1 MSIQRQSHFKPLPLE
16 TVITAVLD
24 SGTAKS
30 TSPIDPVLEII
41 WNNLALPSILLNP
54 VPPEEREA
62 SAHHMVETFQ
72 AITVLCAFEL
82 LDADVFITLY
92 DSAIIKM
99 RTSESFTK
107 LRAMRGISPE
117 LFEHTIS
124 EVRGMIV
131 DATSPADVLPMR
143 ERLKAA
149 FNDILSKATS
159 A

>member
-1 MSIQRQSHFKPLPLE
+1 MSIQRKSHFKPLPLE
-16 TVITAVLD
+16 AVITAVLD
-24 SGTAKS
+24 SGAAKS
-30 TSPIDPVLEII
+30 TSPIDPILETI

-54 VPPEEREA
+54 VPPEERDEA
-62 SAHHMVETFQ
+62 ARHMAETFQ
-72 AITVLCAFEL
+72 AITTLCAMEV
-82 LDADVFITLY
+82 LDADLFIALY

-99 RTSESFTK
+99 RTSDSFTK

-131 DATSPADVLPMR
+131 DATSPFDVVPMR

-149 FNDILSKATS
+149 FNDIISNATS